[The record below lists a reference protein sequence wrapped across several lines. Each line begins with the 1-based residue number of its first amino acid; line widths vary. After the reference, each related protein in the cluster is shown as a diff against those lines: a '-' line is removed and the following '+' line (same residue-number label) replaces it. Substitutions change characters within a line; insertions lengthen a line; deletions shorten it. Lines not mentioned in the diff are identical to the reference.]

1 MARLE
6 NLQPETAMA
15 QAFEQIGNRW
25 MTFVIYVSAFLG
37 ITASAFT

>member
-6 NLQPETAMA
+6 TLQPETAMA
-15 QAFEQIGNRW
+15 KAFELIGNRW